1 MALGK
6 GGMVDPEQLK
16 AQLREKDQMIKRL
29 EGIVEEFRKLNDEKH
44 VQIEAM
50 HKEMIRLQDSNA
62 SMKETIKT
70 LAKMI

>member
-6 GGMVDPEQLK
+6 GGMIDPEQVQ
-16 AQLREKDQMIKRL
+16 AQLREKDQKIKCL
-29 EGIVEEFRKLNDEKH
+29 EDIVEEFRKLNDEKH

-50 HKEMIRLQDSNA
+50 HKEMIRLQDGNA

>member
-6 GGMVDPEQLK
+6 GGMIDPEQVQ
-16 AQLREKDQMIKRL
+16 AQLREKDKMIKSL

>member
-6 GGMVDPEQLK
+6 GGMIDPEQVQ
-16 AQLREKDQMIKRL
+16 AQLREKDKMIKSL

-44 VQIEAM
+44 VQIEVM
-50 HKEMIRLQDSNA
+50 HKEMLQLQNSNA

-70 LAKMI
+70 LAKML